1 MLFTKALLAKVSFI
15 REIATNKLC
24 IKALSTKIIYVS
36 VSLFI
41 TAFLV
46 GCYESNNEPQINVT
60 TKPQSG
66 VFTKTAPGCLQC
78 HANIENIHPN
88 ITIACTEC
96 HGGDYS
102 STVKTQAHVQTNGR
116 VTYDD
121 SVPPMDDDLAYQQF
135 VNPSNLRVAEKTCGR
150 CHTGHVER
158 VKKSLMSHT
167 AGHHSGGLYQSSVD
181 SSKTPTY
188 GTIAIEDNDNDVPV
202 DQGAVQRLLDLVSWD
217 NSLDFADLTNP
228 KLKEYQTH
236 FRAIPEQ
243 ACVRCHLWTR
253 GKGYRGAAELD
264 DDSRDG
270 LFRADGCAACH
281 MIYANDG
288 LSVSSDTAINK
299 AEKGHPLRHRLT
311 SAIPTEQC
319 VHCHH
324 RGARIGLN
332 FTGRTQMPPRLPSGP
347 GVTGTTEVRFNSNFH
362 YADPETN
369 PPDIHHERG
378 MHCIDCHTQAGI
390 MGDGNIY
397 GHQDQATKIECR
409 TCHGTPTKPG
419 TLIDKDGKP
428 LNNVIRGNDGNV
440 VLTSKVDNVAHNVPQ
455 LIDIVNKNSARYNA
469 KAAKA
474 MDHNHIKDDGGLEC
488 FSCHASWMPNCF
500 GCHFEHTQN
509 GKGKNLLT
517 GETEEWQASSNN
529 KMYVALRH
537 FALGVNG
544 QRKISPFI
552 VGCHPIAD
560 VTARDGTKL
569 LDFVMPETVNGKSG
583 LAHNPTHSHTIR
595 SVGEVRTCVECHR
608 SPPSLGFGSG
618 NYTLARNF
626 AYLVDGNNKVQA
638 FERWTTPTAPIFASN
653 IGTRNNPSAIASVPN
668 VVSGRTDYMFIAYGT
683 QGISV
688 FDLRDT
694 TAENIVER
702 SKTPLS
708 HVAGVDATDLFYAA
722 GYLYAVIRNV
732 GITIYDATDPAN
744 LQRVSSIDVPGAQ
757 RVTLWGV
764 DLFVAAGDNGL
775 VVVDVTNHNTPTIAG
790 SLSTIKATDVTLYA
804 HFQKDNQFSSRA
816 YVVDPAYGIRI
827 VDLLPDFSQPQLI
840 GGIELVGARGVDTYT
855 RYVEANNDTPSQEH
869 DYLYVAA
876 GDKGLHIYDITL
888 PDAITSAGTVTAQQM
903 GGNSQDVALI
913 SHPAPPGVDDYAYIA
928 TDKGLS
934 LVDVNDPNRPRH
946 LMNLETATAGSRV
959 YIEGQQLDRFVDEL
973 GRELKENSHPNASPL
988 TRDEIVRILRA
999 PL

>member
-1 MLFTKALLAKVSFI
+1 MLFKILQYVSTTILLTLLLA
-15 REIATNKLC
+15 
-24 IKALSTKIIYVS
+24 
-36 VSLFI
+36 
-41 TAFLV
+41 
-46 GCYESNNEPQINVT
+46 GCYESKNKEQPIGVSA
-60 TKPQSG
+60 KPG
-66 VFTKTAPGCLQC
+66 ATVFTKTAPSCLNC
-78 HANIENIHPN
+78 HAAIENIHPN

-96 HGGDYS
+96 HGGDYT
-102 STVKTQAHVQTNGR
+102 STIKTQAHVQSNGR

-121 SVPPMDDDLAYQQF
+121 SVPPLDDDLAYQQF

-167 AGHHSGGLYQSSVD
+167 AGHHSGGLYQASVD

-188 GTIAIEDNDNDVPV
+188 GTIAIEDNDNSVPV
-202 DQGAVQRLLDLVSWD
+202 ERGAVPRLLDLISWD

-228 KLKEYQTH
+228 ALKDFKTH

-253 GKGYRGAAELD
+253 GKGYRGAAAID

-281 MIYANDG
+281 MVYANDG
-288 LSVSSDTAINK
+288 LSRSSDASINK
-299 AEKGHPLRHRLT
+299 TQKGHPLRHRLT
-311 SAIPTEQC
+311 KSIPTEQC

-347 GVTGTTEVRFNSNFH
+347 GVSGTTDVRFNSNFH

-378 MHCIDCHTQAGI
+378 MHCIDCHTQAGV

-419 TLIDKDGKP
+419 SLIDKDGKP
-428 LNNVIRGNDGNV
+428 LNNVTRSNDGNV
-440 VLTSKVDNVAHNVPQ
+440 VLTSKVDNVAHAVPQ
-455 LIDIVNKNSARYNA
+455 LVDIVNKNSARYNP

-474 MDHNHIKDDGGLEC
+474 MDHNHIKEDGGLEC

-500 GCHFEHTQN
+500 GCHFERTQN

-537 FALGVNG
+537 FAMGVNG

-569 LDFVMPETVNGKSG
+569 MDFVMPETVNGKSG
-583 LAHNPTHSHTIR
+583 LAHNPTHSHTVR
-595 SVGEVRTCVECHR
+595 GVGEVRTCVECHR
-608 SPPSLGFGSG
+608 SPPSLGLGSG
-618 NYTLARNF
+618 NYALARSF
-626 AYLVDGNNKVQA
+626 AFLVDGASKVQA
-638 FERWTTPTAPIFASN
+638 FERWSTPTAPVFATN
-653 IGTRNNPSAIASVPN
+653 IGERSNPSAIATVPN
-668 VVSGRTDYMFIAYGT
+668 IVSGRTDFMFVAYGA

-688 FDLRDT
+688 FDLRDVNT
-694 TAENIVER
+694 TNLTEL
-702 SKTPLS
+702 SKTPLFE
-708 HVAGVDATDLFYAA
+708 VKDVDVLDLHYAA
-722 GYLYAVIRNV
+722 GYLYAVERDA
-732 GITIYDATDPAN
+732 GIVIYDATEPGN
-744 LQRVSSIDVPGAQ
+744 LKRVSSIEIAGAQ

-764 DLFVAAGDNGL
+764 DLFVAAGNKGL
-775 VVVDVTNHNTPTIAG
+775 VVVDVTDHNAPIIAGALTTIA
-790 SLSTIKATDVTLYA
+790 ATDIALYA
-804 HFQKDNQFSSRA
+804 HFQNDNKFAARA
-816 YVVDPAYGIRI
+816 YVVDPGYGVRI
-827 VDLLPDFSQPQLI
+827 LDLLPDFSTPRLV
-840 GGIELVGARGVDTYT
+840 GGIELPGARGVDTYT
-855 RYVEANNDTPSQEH
+855 RYVEADENTPSREH
-869 DYLYVAA
+869 DFLYIAA
-876 GDKGLHIYDITL
+876 GANGLRIYDMTS
-888 PDAITSAGTVTAQQM
+888 PDAIIRAGTVTAQIL
-903 GGNSQDVALI
+903 GGNPQDVQII

-928 TDKGLS
+928 TQTGLA
-934 LVDVNDPNRPRH
+934 LVDVNDPNRPQH
-946 LMNLETATAGSRV
+946 LINLETASAGSRV
-959 YIEGQQLDRFVDEL
+959 FVEGQALDRFVDEF

-988 TRDEIVRILRA
+988 TRGEIVRILRA